1 MAISNNTLKLLDIGV
16 KGVFGTMVTLIVAVY
31 GLRLQ
36 QLSEAHT
43 QAAQKS
49 QEVVNLEAQQKDLDV
64 KIAEDM
70 FQALSKAYFTG
81 PESPSANG
89 DIQRRLL
96 LLHLVALNF
105 QDVPIQLRPLFEDLD
120 AQLKRPEERQALRA
134 IAQDVA
140 RRQAFRL
147 TLGGIYNSGPLQ
159 VTPGMQIPI
168 TELDPTTFVVIDS
181 VSRDSVRAHIKSG
194 LALAGE
200 VGPFDVGYFDW
211 PITDNTKLG
220 DYRLSITLAGD
231 GDGPA
236 KIRII
241 VFDSHLAPDRFD
253 IKELGRQ
260 LYENVH
266 S

>member
-1 MAISNNTLKLLDIGV
+1 MAISNTTLKLLDIGV
-16 KGVFGTMVTLIVAVY
+16 KGVFGTLVTLVVAVT

-36 QLSEAHT
+36 QLSEAHA

-49 QEVVNLEAQQKDLDV
+49 QAVVALETQQKDLDV

-70 FQALSKAYFTG
+70 FQSLTNTYFTG
-81 PESPSANG
+81 PASPSANG

-105 QDVPIQLRPLFEDLD
+105 QDVPIQLRPLFEDLA
-120 AQLKRPEERQALRA
+120 AQLKRPEDQQALRE

-147 TLGGIYNSGPLQ
+147 TLGGIYNSGPLE

-168 TELDPTTFVVIDS
+168 TALDPTTVVLIDA
-181 VSRDSVRAHIKSG
+181 VSRDSVKAHIKSG
-194 LALAGE
+194 LALAGS

-231 GDGPA
+231 GSQPA

-253 IKELGRQ
+253 IKEWGRQ